1 MSMIYEMNRVT
12 LIEAMNARPDSPV
25 ILDRVKTAPTH
36 IDKVRSGM
44 TAALRKVAD
53 GIEPAPIPEA
63 AMVGGADADA

>member
-12 LIEAMNARPDSPV
+12 LHEAMNARPEAPV
-25 ILDRVKTAPTH
+25 IPDRIKIAPTR

-44 TAALRKVAD
+44 TAALRRVAD

-63 AMVGGADADA
+63 SMVGGADADA